1 MLPDMKKETATE
13 IITPILSFMVEEM
26 MKNDSHLNLSEIY
39 SLTENNVPLSD
50 YAKETT
56 SSGGQRWRNILQFYS
71 IELAV
76 AGFILKQ
83 KGVWYLTDEGQ
94 SVYKAG
100 GAKYMLSTAHSKYRE
115 FEKSKKSVEIT
126 PDNPYEEPYSAAVSN
141 IDELTSNA
149 MSGIRDYIV
158 SKNPYEFQF
167 LVAALLRAMGYFT
180 PFVAPKGKDG
190 GIDIIAYN
198 DPLGT
203 IQPHIKVQVKHYPNA
218 PISVEVIRSLMGV
231 LNKDSEV
238 GMIVTS
244 GSFTS
249 EAIRE
254 ARHARRHLRLIDI
267 NEFISLWE
275 TYYDKMPYEDR
286 ALLPITPIYFLD
298 V

>member
-1 MLPDMKKETATE
+1 MKKETTVD
-13 IITPILSFMVEEM
+13 IITPVLSCMIDGM
-26 MKNDSHLNLSEIY
+26 QKNDSHLNLSEIY
-39 SLTENNVPLSD
+39 SLVEGNVPLSE

-56 SSGGQRWRNILQFYS
+56 ASGGQRWRNILQFYS
-71 IELAV
+71 IELAA
-76 AGFILKQ
+76 AGLILKQ

-94 SVYKAG
+94 SIYEAG
-100 GAKYMLSTAHSKYRE
+100 GSKYMLDVAHARYRE
-115 FEKSKKSVEIT
+115 IEKKKKSVEIT
-126 PDNPYEEPYSAAVSN
+126 PDNPYEETYSVSVSN

-149 MSGIRDYIV
+149 MAGIRDFIL
-158 SKNPYEFQF
+158 SKNPYEFQA

-190 GIDIIAYN
+190 GIDIIAFN

-203 IQPHIKVQVKHYPNA
+203 IQPHIKVQVKHYPSN
-218 PISVEVIRSLMGV
+218 PIAVDIVRGLMGV
-231 LNKDSEV
+231 LNKDGEV

-254 ARHARRHLRLIDI
+254 ARHAQRHLRLIDI
-267 NEFISLWE
+267 NEFISLWVA
-275 TYYDKMPYEDR
+275 YYGKMPQEDK

>member
-1 MLPDMKKETATE
+1 MKKETTVE
-13 IITPILSFMVEEM
+13 IITPIISCMVDEM
-26 MKNDSHLNLSEIY
+26 MKNDSHLALSEIY
-39 SLTENNVPLSD
+39 HIVANKVKLSE
-50 YAKETT
+50 YAKEATA
-56 SSGGQRWRNILQFYS
+56 SGGIRWRNILQFYS
-71 IELAV
+71 IELAA

-83 KGVWYLTDEGQ
+83 KGIWYITDEGQ
-94 SVYKAG
+94 TIYDAG
-100 GAKYMLSTAHSKYRE
+100 GAKHMLDLAHAKYRE
-115 FEKSKKSVEIT
+115 IEKQKKSVEIT
-126 PDNPYEEPYSAAVSN
+126 PDNPYEEPYSATVSN

-149 MSGIRDYIV
+149 ISGIRDYIV

-203 IQPHIKVQVKHYPNA
+203 IQPHIKAQVKHCPGSA
-218 PISVEVIRSLMGV
+218 ISVDVVRSLMGV
-231 LNKDSEV
+231 LSKDGEI

-244 GSFTS
+244 GAFTS

-254 ARHARRHLRLIDI
+254 ARHAQKHLRLIDI
-267 NEFISLWE
+267 NEFISLWVA
-275 TYYDKMPYEDR
+275 YYEKMPQEDK

>member
-1 MLPDMKKETATE
+1 MKKETSVE
-13 IITPILSFMVEEM
+13 IIIPILGCMIEAM
-26 MKNDSHLNLSEIY
+26 KKNDSHLSLSEIY
-39 SLTENNVPLSD
+39 KLTDENVPLSD

-56 SSGGQRWRNILQFYS
+56 SSGGVRWKNILQFYS

-76 AGFILKQ
+76 AGYIIKQ

-94 SVYKAG
+94 SVYDAG
-100 GAKYMLSTAHSKYRE
+100 GGQYMIETAHARYRE
-115 FEKSKKSVEIT
+115 IEKKKKSLEIS
-126 PDNPYEEPYSAAVSN
+126 PDNPFEEPFTTAVSN
-141 IDELTSNA
+141 IDDLRSQAFLGVREH
-149 MSGIRDYIV
+149 II
-158 SKNPYEFQF
+158 SKNPYEFQS

-190 GIDIIAYN
+190 GIDVIAYN

-203 IQPHIKVQVKHYPNA
+203 IQPHIKVQVKHYPNTA
-218 PISVEVIRSLMGV
+218 ISVDVVRGLMGV
-231 LNKDSEV
+231 LNKEGEI

-244 GSFTS
+244 GSFTA
-249 EAIRE
+249 EAVRE

-275 TYYDKMPYEDR
+275 AYYDKMPHEDR
-286 ALLPITPIYFLD
+286 DFLPITPIYFLD

>member
-1 MLPDMKKETATE
+1 MKKETTTE
-13 IITPILSFMVEEM
+13 IIAPIISCMVDEM
-26 MKNDSHLNLSEIY
+26 IKNDSHLALSEIY
-39 SLTENNVPLSD
+39 NLVETNLKLSE
-50 YAKETT
+50 YAKEAT
-56 SSGGQRWRNILQFYS
+56 SSGGIRWRNILQFYS
-71 IELAV
+71 IELAA

-83 KGVWYLTDEGQ
+83 KGVWYITDEGAAA
-94 SVYKAG
+94 YDAG
-100 GAKYMLSTAHSKYRE
+100 GAKYMLNLAHAKYRE
-115 FEKSKKSVEIT
+115 IEKQKKSVEIT
-126 PDNPYEEPYSAAVSN
+126 ADNPYEEPFSANVSN

-149 MSGIRDYIV
+149 ISGIRDYIV

-203 IQPHIKVQVKHYPNA
+203 IQPHIKVQVKHYPNSA
-218 PISVEVIRSLMGV
+218 ISVDVVRSLMGV
-231 LNKDSEV
+231 LNKEGDV

-244 GSFTS
+244 GAFTS

-254 ARHARRHLRLIDI
+254 ARHGQRHLRLIDI
-267 NEFISLWE
+267 NEFISLWVS
-275 TYYDKMPYEDR
+275 YYEKMPQEDKT
-286 ALLPITPIYFLD
+286 LLPITPIYFLD

>member
-1 MLPDMKKETATE
+1 MKKETSIE
-13 IITPILSFMVEEM
+13 IVLPVIKCMIEG
-26 MKNDSHLNLSEIY
+26 MKMNDSHLSLSEIY
-39 SLTENNVPLSD
+39 DLTEGKVILSD
-50 YAKETT
+50 YAREST
-56 SSGGQRWRNILQFYS
+56 SSGGVRWKNILQFYS

-76 AGFILKQ
+76 AGYIIKQ
-83 KGVWYLTDEGQ
+83 KGVWYLTNEGQ
-94 SVYKAG
+94 SVFDAG
-100 GAKYMLSTAHSKYRE
+100 GASYMLETAHARYRE
-115 FEKSKKSVEIT
+115 IEKKKKSVEIAT
-126 PDNPYEEPYSAAVSN
+126 DNPFEEPFSAAVSN
-141 IDELTSNA
+141 IDDLRSQA
-149 MSGIRDYIV
+149 FIGIRDYII
-158 SKNPYEFQF
+158 SKNPYEFQT

-180 PFVAPKGKDG
+180 PFIAPKGKDG
-190 GIDIIAYN
+190 GIDVIAYN

-218 PISVEVIRSLMGV
+218 PITVDVIRSLMGV

-249 EAIRE
+249 EAVRE

-275 TYYDKMPYEDR
+275 TYYDKMPHEDR

-298 V
+298 A